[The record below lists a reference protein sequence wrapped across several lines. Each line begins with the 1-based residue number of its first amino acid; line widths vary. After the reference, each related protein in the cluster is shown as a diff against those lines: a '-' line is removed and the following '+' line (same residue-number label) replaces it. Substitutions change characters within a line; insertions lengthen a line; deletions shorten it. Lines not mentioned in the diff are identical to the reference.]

1 MSVSNVARSR
11 TRIPVFAFLMVL
23 VALILSA
30 NSPTEA
36 RITHVVITSTE
47 SPTFGGY
54 SWPGV
59 GQYEKIVGKAY
70 GEVDPV
76 DPKNA

>member
-11 TRIPVFAFLMVL
+11 ARIPVFAFLMVL

-36 RITHVVITSTE
+36 RITHVVVTSTE

>member
-36 RITHVVITSTE
+36 RITHVVVTSTE